1 MANTPYTDPVSKLL
15 ALGEADWDEW
25 DDYSELGFT
34 KEHILELIRLGT
46 DWELLVINNEMYD
59 DEQWAP
65 MHAWRILVQMQAV
78 EAIEPLV
85 QILDMGEELDN
96 DMINE
101 GLPEALEKFDA
112 PVIAALAAFM
122 NEPGHSAS
130 GYIHASAILT
140 RIGMEHTEH
149 HEHITQ
155 IITSALESNFEG
167 NEEEVNGFWISDLL
181 DMNVKNSYP
190 IIKKAFEAD
199 KVDITIAGDLEDV
212 EIEWGM
218 RDKRETPAPD
228 RSLFPSDFIRSNN
241 SPRLFSSIPEIPLTA
256 AEKAEV
262 KRDREKIKKVKNKQK
277 QQKKSRKKNQKKK

>member
-1 MANTPYTDPVSKLL
+1 MDNTPYTDPVSKLL
-15 ALGEADWDEW
+15 TLGEADWDEW

-85 QILDMGEELDN
+85 QILDMGEEIDN
-96 DMINE
+96 DLINE
-101 GLPEALEKFDA
+101 GLPEALVKFDA

-122 NEPGHSAS
+122 NEPGHSVP
-130 GYIHASAILT
+130 GYVSASAILA
-140 RIGMEHTEH
+140 RIGMEHTEQY
-149 HEHITQ
+149 EHITQ

-181 DMNVKNSYP
+181 DMNAKNSYP
-190 IIKKAFEAD
+190 IIKKAYEAD
-199 KVDITIAGDLEDV
+199 KVDITIVGDLEDV
-212 EIEWGM
+212 EIEWGCVM
-218 RDKRETPAPD
+218 NEKHLPLICLCFLQTSFVQIIPRNHFRQ
-228 RSLFPSDFIRSNN
+228 SLKYR
-241 SPRLFSSIPEIPLTA
+241 
-256 AEKAEV
+256 
-262 KRDREKIKKVKNKQK
+262 
-277 QQKKSRKKNQKKK
+277 